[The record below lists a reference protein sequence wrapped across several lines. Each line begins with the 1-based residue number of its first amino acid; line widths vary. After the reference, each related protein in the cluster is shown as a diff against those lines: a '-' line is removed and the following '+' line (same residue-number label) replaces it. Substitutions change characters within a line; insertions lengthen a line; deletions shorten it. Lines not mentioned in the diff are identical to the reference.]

1 MSWPQRMQVCL
12 ILFGL
17 TQPEGFGQVKFIFST
32 LSKHG
37 EVRTTNCMLTSG
49 MCMKHDECSNNF
61 GSYILG
67 CYYDPFPPHLLA
79 GDLFHFG
86 SGDISVAG
94 CIKACGEAGFLLAG
108 LR

>member
-1 MSWPQRMQVCL
+1 MGESNKE
-12 ILFGL
+12 GL
-17 TQPEGFGQVKFIFST
+17 ARKLSIKKKKMFSF

-37 EVRTTNCMLTSG
+37 EVRTTNCILTTG

-67 CYYDPFPPHLLA
+67 CYYDPFPPHLLS
-79 GDLFHFG
+79 GDFLHFEN
-86 SGDISVAG
+86 GDISLAE
-94 CIKACGEAGFLLAG
+94 CIKECGEAGFMLAG